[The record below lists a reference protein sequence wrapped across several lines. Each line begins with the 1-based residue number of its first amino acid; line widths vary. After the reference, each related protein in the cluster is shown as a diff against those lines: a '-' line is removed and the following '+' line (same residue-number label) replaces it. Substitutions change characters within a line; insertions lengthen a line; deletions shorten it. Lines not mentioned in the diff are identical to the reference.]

1 MDWIAGNS
9 LYKYNDPTDSSN
21 IDIIV
26 SILRRFSNERKETV
40 KQALRDVL
48 KESLP
53 FFIEEEARGRF
64 SNRSETL
71 AFPILGMLV

>member
-1 MDWIAGNS
+1 VEQFRQA
-9 LYKYNDPTDSSN
+9 YNDPRDSSN

-53 FFIEEEARGRF
+53 FFIEISDATFLSIPAKR
-64 SNRSETL
+64 L
-71 AFPILGMLV
+71 LGMKK